1 MHMYVIVYI
10 TIVTVTCGIDL
21 TDATFIDDTTTPMN
35 CEICNNGIFTSRR
48 LFLSS
53 PIVKTLP
60 VPAVSQH

>member
-1 MHMYVIVYI
+1 MYVIVYI

-35 CEICNNGIFTSRR
+35 CEICNNGIFTKAAAS
-48 LFLSS
+48 FFP